1 MTNIIMYV
9 IVASFLLIFGSIL
22 YMVTHHFVHKWKE
35 DKVKKRTLSL
45 WLWRLTI
52 VCVVVYI
59 SIILFLN
66 RNPLLSTLISN
77 FFLISTLLIFFISL
91 IEIVIIDLLL
101 PDIIPLWKRII
112 IEVLVF
118 ITLVIVTMLIFSAYS
133 ALYFTGNA

>member
-1 MTNIIMYV
+1 MSNIIMYG
-9 IVASFLLIFGSIL
+9 IVALFLIIFGSIL
-22 YMVTHHFVHKWKE
+22 YMVTHHFVHRWKE
-35 DKVKKRTLSL
+35 KKVKKRTLSL

-52 VCVVVYI
+52 VLVVVYI
-59 SIILFLN
+59 SSILLLN
-66 RNPLLSTLISN
+66 RNPLLSTLIQN

-91 IEIVIIDLLL
+91 IEIVVIDLLL
-101 PDIIPLWKRII
+101 PDIIPLWKRIL